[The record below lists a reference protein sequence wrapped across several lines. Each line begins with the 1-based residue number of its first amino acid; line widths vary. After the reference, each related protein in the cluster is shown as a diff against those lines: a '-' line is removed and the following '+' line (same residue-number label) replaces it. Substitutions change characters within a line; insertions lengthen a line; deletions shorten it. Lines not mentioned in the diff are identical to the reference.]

1 DKRLLLRHFLYCGS
15 KEKASSLSLKNILKY
30 AQHNIYYGARIPL
43 YERRGD
49 VLPASEGGYLGFP
62 LKHQFR
68 YTLSYGNNFRLG
80 IVGAN
85 DAGEEFFAHKNA
97 LGYDYYS
104 FFMQL
109 KERRLS
115 KTLMLDNLV
124 IGKYIGGFGM
134 GLVVNNGFSLGK
146 STMMASAGRISTGF
160 RPHAST
166 TDGNYFQ
173 GLATTIGNVSKPNHA
188 KHKASVFA
196 SYRFINANRSGDSI
210 TTILT
215 SGYHRTENELL
226 KKNTAT
232 ATTLGANYQFGIKR
246 IAVGATA
253 AYTHLNRT
261 LMPDK
266 RQAFRLYYPEGKN
279 FFNAGLNY
287 SYMGKRF
294 SFRGETAIAPAKQ
307 ANDSLQGTALATIN
321 SICFRP
327 SYSFNATLLHRY
339 FSTQYAA
346 LNARTFSESTS
357 IQDENGVFVSLLWRC
372 NYEITLNY
380 YTDFA
385 HFARPKY
392 LVSRP
397 SNIVENVLLATW
409 HKQKWTATLRARLK
423 NREYDNE
430 AKTALVWKNNFS
442 LRLQGEYNANGSNFT
457 TTKKEQLDLH
467 GKLLLQYSH
476 YDKAAKTS
484 NGFLA
489 MLSGGLQPLHWLSLD
504 IATGYFNTD
513 DY

>member
-1 DKRLLLRHFLYCGS
+1 MFFLLSLAVVAQEDTGKRQDWRELYERLYTEDGAEETDEISEEAIEHLTFIAEHPYNINTITQEQLEQLPFLSSEEINAIGYYIYRYGEMMTLQELQAIPQLSADKRLLLRHFLYCGS

-115 KTLMLDNLV
+115 QNIMLDNLV

-134 GLVVNNGFSLGK
+134 GLVINNGFSLGK

-246 IAVGATA
+246 IVVGATA

-266 RQAFRLYYPEGKN
+266 RQA
-279 FFNAGLNY
+279 
-287 SYMGKRF
+287 
-294 SFRGETAIAPAKQ
+294 
-307 ANDSLQGTALATIN
+307 
-321 SICFRP
+321 
-327 SYSFNATLLHRY
+327 
-339 FSTQYAA
+339 
-346 LNARTFSESTS
+346 
-357 IQDENGVFVSLLWRC
+357 
-372 NYEITLNY
+372 
-380 YTDFA
+380 
-385 HFARPKY
+385 
-392 LVSRP
+392 
-397 SNIVENVLLATW
+397 
-409 HKQKWTATLRARLK
+409 
-423 NREYDNE
+423 
-430 AKTALVWKNNFS
+430 
-442 LRLQGEYNANGSNFT
+442 
-457 TTKKEQLDLH
+457 
-467 GKLLLQYSH
+467 
-476 YDKAAKTS
+476 
-484 NGFLA
+484 
-489 MLSGGLQPLHWLSLD
+489 
-504 IATGYFNTD
+504 
-513 DY
+513 